1 VVGGVVGGPVHGCD
15 VSIYSN
21 CLEDGHT
28 GISGLSVEDGVGGVS
43 GLPFST
49 NSSGGLGSGGVNI
62 TTLEGSG
69 GGSLLGGLLL
79 DLLGV
84 SVEEEIGESVPL
96 SSGDGSLESEDL
108 SGEEVPHQTDRVS
121 GLVVGGDGDVNEL
134 EVGVSV
140 TEGNDAVISSTLD

>member
-1 VVGGVVGGPVHGCD
+1 MSAWPRCSYGG
-15 VSIYSN
+15 SQ
-21 CLEDGHT
+21 HT
-28 GISGLSVEDGVGGVS
+28 SISGLSIEDGIGGVS
-43 GLPFST
+43 SLPFST
-49 NSSGGLGSGGVNI
+49 NSSGGLGGGSVNI

-69 GGSLLGGLLL
+69 GSGLLGGLLL

-84 SVEEEIGESVPL
+84 SVEEEIGKGVPL
-96 SSGDGSLESEDL
+96 SSGDLALESEDL

-140 TEGNDAVISSTLD
+140 TEGNDAILSVIFGIILRRCRLTGC